1 MLPAA
6 LSCITAYLC
15 SVKAFIAAILSL
27 CLCCQCFVQL
37 GVIGWYELNKK
48 YIAANLCENRDK
60 PAMHCNGKCCLKKQ
74 LKKLDDEKGSQNG
87 SSSSKQIQP
96 DAVVFIVPAVI
107 SVSYQHTGTLKTFGP
122 AYKNGYSFSA
132 RRDIFHP
139 PCYNATFL
147 S

>member
-1 MLPAA
+1 
-6 LSCITAYLC
+6 
-15 SVKAFIAAILSL
+15 VKGFIAAILFL

-74 LKKLDDEKGSQNG
+74 LKKLDDEKSSQNG
-87 SSSSKQIQP
+87 NSSTKQMQP
-96 DAVVFIVPAVI
+96 DAVVFIMPQSI
-107 SVSYQHTGTLKTFGP
+107 SFSYHQFQTLKIFGP
-122 AYKNGYSFSA
+122 GYKDGYSFVA
-132 RRDIFHP
+132 AGDIFHP
-139 PCYNATFL
+139 PCYNAAFL